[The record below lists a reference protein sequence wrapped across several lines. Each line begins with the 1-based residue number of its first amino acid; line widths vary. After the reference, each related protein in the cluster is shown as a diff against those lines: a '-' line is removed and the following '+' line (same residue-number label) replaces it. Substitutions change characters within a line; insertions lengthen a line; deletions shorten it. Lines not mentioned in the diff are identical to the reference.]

1 MSLNVSS
8 SSVNRFNMDWFT
20 FEDAGDKLKYG
31 KVKNEYL
38 DAFYEAREKMYE
50 EQMAV
55 CAQAREKLVDLDGLT
70 EEQIKCLSEKY
81 DPKHMSYAEYRS
93 FLNDLCEFGYFAEE
107 DKPLVYGGV
116 GDSDDLV
123 MTPVSYL
130 NPRGEAYLTTVSAPP
145 GYDTAFLLKGGDA
158 LAWTK
163 YMSSFGTF
171 DPSSGDFEKSTK
183 ALLFDKLQ
191 DILLQMSA

>member
-20 FEDAGDKLKYG
+20 FEDTGDKLKYG
-31 KVKNEYL
+31 KVKSEYL
-38 DAFYEAREKMYE
+38 DVFYEAREKMCE
-50 EQMAV
+50 EQMAA

-81 DPKHMSYAEYRS
+81 DPKKMTYAEYRS
-93 FLNDLCEFGYFAEE
+93 FLDDLCEFGYFAEE

-116 GDSDDLV
+116 
-123 MTPVSYL
+123 VSYL

>member
-55 CAQAREKLVDLDGLT
+55 CAQAREKLVGLDGLT
-70 EEQIKCLSEKY
+70 EEQIKYLSEKY
-81 DPKHMSYAEYRS
+81 DPKKMTYAEYRS
-93 FLNDLCEFGYFAEE
+93 FLDDLCEFGYFAEE
-107 DKPLVYGGV
+107 DKPLVYCGV
-116 GDSDDLV
+116 GDYDDAV
-123 MTPVSYL
+123 MIPVSCRPHFRAVLTPV
-130 NPRGEAYLTTVSAPP
+130 VSAPP
-145 GYDTAFLLKGGDA
+145 GYASSFPFDDGNV

-163 YMSSFGTF
+163 YMSTFGTF
-171 DPSSGDFEKSTK
+171 DPTSGDFKKTTE